1 MNITYRE
8 ATQTDMDIMTDLL
21 FLLYDGEGL
30 DLTREELLIENE
42 QLFADDNQVFYLA
55 FDGDKTIGVSH
66 GSLRREYVNGAN
78 DGLKGYLE
86 AIYVLPEYRKNKIAS
101 ELVTVLESWAAKQGC
116 KEMASDCLIANND
129 SYNFHLKI
137 GYEET
142 ERCIFFLKKL
152 EPKESETKA

>member
-8 ATQTDMDIMTDLL
+8 ATPADMDIMTDLL

-30 DLTREELLIENE
+30 ELTREELLIENE
-42 QLFADDNQVFYLA
+42 QLFADENQVFYLA
-55 FDGDKTIGVSH
+55 FDGDKPIGVSH

-101 ELVTVLESWAAKQGC
+101 ELVAILERWAAQQGC
-116 KEMASDCLIANND
+116 KEMASDCLIANTD
-129 SYNFHLKI
+129 SYNFHLRI

-152 EPKESETKA
+152 EPKEIEAED